1 MSYTCKCGRIVDNG
15 CECGLEA
22 ANPEPI
28 EQIRRMQASPTVGYL
43 GGVRL
48 EPINRP
54 TPDPEPE
61 TTAEAVA
68 QAREDGLEY
77 VHLPFDVRIP
87 TRYSE
92 ETVQQ
97 TEKAIECLVEYA
109 ELFAAKQESYGRGN
123 IDGFGELGVLVR
135 LNDKVERLKN
145 LIYRGKSN
153 DLEAVED
160 TWLDVIGYGLI
171 GLMIHRGRW

>member
-22 ANPEPI
+22 ANPELI
-28 EQIRRMQASPTVGYL
+28 EQIWRMQASPTVGYV

-48 EPINRP
+48 EPSPKPNRLALEV
-54 TPDPEPE
+54 DIPERYSPE
-61 TTAEAVA
+61 TVEQTRKA
-68 QAREDGLEY
+68 LE
-77 VHLPFDVRIP
+77 HL
-87 TRYSE
+87 
-92 ETVQQ
+92 
-97 TEKAIECLVEYA
+97 AEYA
-109 ELFAAKQESYGRGN
+109 RLFAAKQESYGRGN

-153 DLEAVED
+153 NLEAVED